1 MLFVALLA
9 ALLIVYLVQRG
20 IYRKYIFKN
29 LGYRVT
35 LSAEE
40 VVEGDDVFMYEEL
53 SNAKALP
60 VPSAKVETEL
70 PEGAVICLAKGQ
82 EASYS
87 PERKRGGPVRSDR
100 RPPPPSGQAARE
112 QLVRSVQSIFVLGS
126 NKVIRRRWRV
136 RTIKRG
142 VYSFGSALVVTSD
155 LLGFDSMSKRLT
167 DPPAKHNRLVVLPKL
182 EPITAD
188 LTPSIY
194 QFGGSAAKRSLHT
207 DPLLKAGARDYDVS
221 DPMHRINWKSTAVH
235 GRLMVNIEEYTRRG
249 QFNIVMNMQTRSP
262 EQIPDTPASPS
273 HVERCITAAASLI
286 DKISGDDSPV
296 RLYINTPPESVA
308 PGAVMPEDLRCVE
321 TDEDGGRMIASRLYR
336 GRIDLI
342 EALRLL
348 AAVNMKISLTTEQM
362 MDHILGWSD
371 VYCGGG
377 DLIMVSS
384 YIDDRM
390 MNFRELMAKKG
401 VNVIF
406 FLTSTFSNLSA
417 PIPAECEV
425 HYF

>member
-1 MLFVALLA
+1 
-9 ALLIVYLVQRG
+9 RG
-20 IYRKYIFKN
+20 IYRKYIFRN
-29 LGYRVT
+29 LDYRVT

-40 VVEGDDVFMYEEL
+40 VFEGDDVFMYEEL

-70 PEGAVICLAKGQ
+70 PEGAVICLAASAPAPEADSGAKKKGPVV
-82 EASYS
+82 S
-87 PERKRGGPVRSDR
+87 ERKAP
-100 RPPPPSGQAARE
+100 QARAERE

-126 NKVIRRRWRV
+126 NKVIKRRWRV
-136 RTIKRG
+136 RTLKRG
-142 VYSFGSALVVTSD
+142 IYSFGSALVVTSD
-155 LLGFDSMSKRLT
+155 LLGFDSLSKRLT

-182 EPITAD
+182 EPVAAE

-194 QFGGSAAKRSLHT
+194 QLGGSVTRRSLHT
-207 DPLLKAGARDYDVS
+207 DPLLKAGARDYETS

-262 EQIPDTPASPS
+262 EQIPDTPASPAQ
-273 HVERCITAAASLI
+273 VERCITAAASLI
-286 DKISGDDSPV
+286 DKISDVDSPV
-296 RLYINTPPESVA
+296 RLYINTPPESVS
-308 PGAVMPEDLRCVE
+308 PGAVGTEDLYGVD
-321 TDEDGGRMIASRLYR
+321 TGDDGRRMISSRLYR
-336 GRIDLI
+336 GKLDLI
-342 EALRLL
+342 EAMRLL

-371 VYCGGG
+371 VCCGSG
-377 DLIMVSS
+377 DLVMITS

-390 MNFRELMAKKG
+390 LVFRDLMAKKG

-406 FLTSTFSNLSA
+406 LLTSTFSNLSG
-417 PIPAECEV
+417 PIPSECEV

>member
-9 ALLIVYLVQRG
+9 ALLIVYLIQRG

-29 LGYRVT
+29 MNYRVS

-40 VVEGDDVFMYEEL
+40 VFEGEDVFMFEEL
-53 SNAKALP
+53 ANAKALP

-70 PEGAVICLAKGQ
+70 PDGTAICLAARPQAKGK
-82 EASYS
+82 AS
-87 PERKRGGPVRSDR
+87 
-100 RPPPPSGQAARE
+100 SGQTPRE
-112 QLVRSVQSIFVLGS
+112 QLVKSVQSIFVLGS
-126 NKVIRRRWRV
+126 NKAVKRRWRV
-136 RTIKRG
+136 RTMRRG
-142 VYSFGSALVVTSD
+142 VYNFGSALVVTGD
-155 LLGFDSMSKRLT
+155 LLGFDSLSKRLT

-182 EPITAD
+182 EPLDAD

-194 QFGGSAAKRSLHT
+194 QLGGSVTKRSLHT
-207 DPLLKAGARDYDVS
+207 DPLLKAGARDYS
-221 DPMHRINWKSTAVH
+221 TADPMHRINWKSTAVH
-235 GRLMVNIEEYTRRG
+235 GKLMVNIEEYTRRG

-262 EQIPDTPASPS
+262 EQIPDTPASPA

-286 DKISGDDSPV
+286 DKISDVDSPV
-296 RLYINTPPESVA
+296 RLYINTPPESVSE
-308 PGAVMPEDLRCVE
+308 GAVETEDLYGME
-321 TDEDGGRMIASRLYR
+321 TDEEGRKMIASRLYR
-336 GRIDLI
+336 GRMDLI

-371 VYCGGG
+371 MYCGGG
-377 DLIMVSS
+377 DLILVSS

-390 MNFRELMAKKG
+390 LNFRELMAKKG
-401 VNVIF
+401 ISVIF
-406 FLTSTFSNLSA
+406 LLTSTFSNITGSL
-417 PIPAECEV
+417 PEECEV